1 MDEYVG
7 FMMSW
12 GSLSVINA
20 GLAKSQ
26 GHSGLVW
33 WSLSVL
39 MGPLATFLITVLPP
53 SQ

>member
-1 MDEYVG
+1 MDDHVG

-12 GSLSVINA
+12 GTLSFINA

-26 GHSGLVW
+26 GRSGFVW
-33 WSLSVL
+33 WTVSVL